1 MVGWTVIALKRVR
14 SCWFLLL
21 VLSALWFRVFL
32 FFNPKKGAS
41 VLESAAC
48 GVAEGSDGSSE
59 ESLHLMPEIQPTV
72 ALTHSNS
79 ACYLHQHLYR
89 AGNSGFRRLI
99 ALCV

>member
-1 MVGWTVIALKRVR
+1 MHRDMHDFKSVLPTPVKEWPLLRH
-14 SCWFLLL
+14 FL
-21 VLSALWFRVFL
+21 
-32 FFNPKKGAS
+32 KGAS